1 MKMFNKVLAPFSGT
15 VKKNRMVDSDGA
27 VVAAGEV
34 IFDIEPDE
42 VVVEETDEEIAT
54 RRKQV
59 TLAALG

>member
-1 MKMFNKVLAPFSGT
+1 
-15 VKKNRMVDSDGA
+15 VKKNRMVDCDGA

-42 VVVEETDEEIAT
+42 VVVEETDEEIAK

-59 TLAALG
+59 TLAALGQ